1 MTKVIDTEVT
11 SLNIKKQMVLKGV
24 SVKDVA
30 EALNMESVHSVYRW
44 INPNSSVIP
53 SIDNIVLLAEYFQV
67 DINDIIFVKEI

>member
-1 MTKVIDTEVT
+1 MTKVIDTEAT

-30 EALNMESVHSVYRW
+30 EALNLESIQSVYRW